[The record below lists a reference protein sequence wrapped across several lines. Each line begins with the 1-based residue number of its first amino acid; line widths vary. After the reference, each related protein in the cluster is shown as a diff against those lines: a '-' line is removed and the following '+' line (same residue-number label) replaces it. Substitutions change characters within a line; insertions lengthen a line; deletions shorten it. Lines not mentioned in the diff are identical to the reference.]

1 MGLNL
6 IYPRISPSPGEIL
19 KTHLFEIKGEQ
30 PLDTLELA
38 HTIVSALEDK
48 LGEDILLLDIRA
60 VAPLADYFVICS
72 GTSDRM
78 LGALENAV
86 QREVKTKHKI
96 RPRVEGSPGDGWV
109 LADYGD
115 VIVHLFSP
123 DRRDFYRI
131 EELWSEGKI
140 VLHLQ

>member
-1 MGLNL
+1 M
-6 IYPRISPSPGEIL
+6 S
-19 KTHLFEIKGEQ
+19 
-30 PLDTLELA
+30 LDTIEIA

-48 LGEDILLLDIRA
+48 KGEDILLLDIRG

-78 LGALENAV
+78 LDALIREV
-86 QREVKTKHKI
+86 QREVKTRHHLK
-96 RPRVEGSPGDGWV
+96 PRIEGSPGDGWV

-123 DRRDFYRI
+123 DKRHFYAL
-131 EELWSEGKI
+131 EALWNEGKI